1 MSDTPSLQALSP
13 QAMVEAA
20 EHHVIDKASKKF
32 TRAFLLAI
40 LAGASIALAFCFYTT
55 AVAALGDGPGKVV
68 GGLFFALG
76 LFLVVLLGGELF
88 TSSTLTLIARASG
101 KITTA
106 TLLKNWATV
115 YFGNFVGAMIIVLL
129 IFLGRTYMN
138 FNGNWGLTILNTAL
152 HKVEHVYP
160 SDGFGALAYARGFIE
175 ALCLGIVCNIMVC
188 VAVWLS
194 WGGKTVTD
202 KLLVMLFPIG
212 MFVASGFEHSIANMF
227 MIPMGIVL
235 HYFSIPEF
243 MNNIN
248 MDHYADLNVM
258 HFIFSNLIL
267 VTIGNIIGGGMMIG
281 LFNWFIWKKT
291 K

>member
-1 MSDTPSLQALSP
+1 
-13 QAMVEAA
+13 
-20 EHHVIDKASKKF
+20 
-32 TRAFLLAI
+32 
-40 LAGASIALAFCFYTT
+40 
-55 AVAALGDGPGKVV
+55 
-68 GGLFFALG
+68 
-76 LFLVVLLGGELF
+76 
-88 TSSTLTLIARASG
+88 
-101 KITTA
+101 
-106 TLLKNWATV
+106 
-115 YFGNFVGAMIIVLL
+115 MIIVLL

-138 FNGNWGLTILNTAL
+138 FNANWGLTILNTAL

-258 HFIFSNLIL
+258 HFIFSNLIP

-281 LFNWFIWKKT
+281 LFNWFNDLSRRKFFSPPLQKASISYL
-291 K
+291 

>member
-1 MSDTPSLQALSP
+1 MSDTSPLQALSAAAIA
-13 QAMVEAA
+13 QAA
-20 EHHVIDKASKKF
+20 EHHAYDKASKKF
-32 TRAFLLAI
+32 KRAFLLAI
-40 LAGASIALAFCFYTT
+40 LAGAAIALAFCFYTT
-55 AVAALGDGPGKVV
+55 AVAALGDGTGKIV

-88 TSSTLTLIARASG
+88 TSSTLTLISRANG
-101 KITTA
+101 QITTFE
-106 TLLKNWATV
+106 LLKNWATV
-115 YFGNFVGAMIIVLL
+115 YFGNLVGALIIVAI

-138 FNGNWGLTILNTAL
+138 FHTGWGLTILNTAA
-152 HKVEHVYP
+152 HKIHHIQP
-160 SDGFGALAYARGFIE
+160 SDGEGLYAYCRGFIE
-175 ALCLGIVCNIMVC
+175 AVCLGIVCNIMVC

-235 HYFSIPEF
+235 ENFSVPEF
-243 MNNIN
+243 ANAV
-248 MDHYADLNVM
+248 DLSKYADLTVSN
-258 HFIFSNLIL
+258 FILNNLIP

-281 LFNWFIWKKT
+281 LFNWYIWKKT
-291 K
+291 V

>member
-1 MSDTPSLQALSP
+1 MSDTPSLLALSP

-20 EHHVIDKASKKF
+20 EHHVMDKASKKF

-115 YFGNFVGAMIIVLL
+115 YFGNFVGAMIIVFL

-138 FNGNWGLTILNTAL
+138 FNGNWGLVRY
-152 HKVEHVYP
+152 H
-160 SDGFGALAYARGFIE
+160 
-175 ALCLGIVCNIMVC
+175 
-188 VAVWLS
+188 
-194 WGGKTVTD
+194 
-202 KLLVMLFPIG
+202 
-212 MFVASGFEHSIANMF
+212 
-227 MIPMGIVL
+227 
-235 HYFSIPEF
+235 
-243 MNNIN
+243 
-248 MDHYADLNVM
+248 
-258 HFIFSNLIL
+258 
-267 VTIGNIIGGGMMIG
+267 
-281 LFNWFIWKKT
+281 
-291 K
+291 